1 MVDLRNIETF
11 YWVATLGGFR
21 AAAEKLHATQPAI
34 SQRIQS
40 LEESL
45 GVRLFE
51 RDNRGIALTVK
62 GIELLPIAERML
74 RTRSELMQAA
84 REDNVIRGTLRLGVS
99 ETVVH
104 TWLPRLM
111 EYLHETYP
119 ALLMDIQVDTSTL
132 LKEQINGHQL
142 DLAFLL
148 GPMTEPHV
156 QNLDLCEYPLHWLAS
171 PRLSLGRGPVP
182 LKRLGDWPIIT
193 YPASTDPHKEVQ
205 KRMRAAGVD
214 PVRMYGSAALSVIV
228 RMAQDGIGTAVVALV
243 TAQRA
248 LEDGS
253 LIALDV
259 DGTPLPPLRYTA
271 CWRTCPADVLPRVVA
286 QAAQRIA
293 RENAAM
299 V

>member
-1 MVDLRNIETF
+1 MVDLRNITTF
-11 YWVATLGGFR
+11 YWVATLGGFH
-21 AAAEKLHATQPAI
+21 AAAEKLHTTQPTI

-171 PRLSLGRGPVP
+171 PRLNLGRGPVP

-205 KRMRAAGVD
+205 KRMRAVGVD

-259 DGTPLPPLRYTA
+259 DAAPLPPLRYTA
-271 CWRTCPADVLPRVVA
+271 CWRTCPTDVLPRVVA

-293 RENAAM
+293 REDAAT

>member
-34 SQRIQS
+34 SQRIHS
-40 LEESL
+40 LEDSL
-45 GVRLFE
+45 GVRLLE
-51 RDNRGIALTVK
+51 RDSRGVALTGK
-62 GIELLPIAERML
+62 GVELLPLAERML
-74 RTRSELMQAA
+74 RNRSELMQAA

-111 EYLHETYP
+111 EHLHEAYP

-132 LKEQINGHQL
+132 LKEQINDHRL

-148 GPMTEPHV
+148 GPMTEPQV
-156 QNLDLCEYPLHWLAS
+156 QNLDLCDYPLHWLAS
-171 PRLSLGRGPVP
+171 PRLNLGRGPVP
-182 LKRLGDWPIIT
+182 LKRIGEWPVIT
-193 YPASTDPHKEVQ
+193 YPASTDPHLEVR
-205 KRMRAAGVD
+205 KRLRAAGVD

-228 RMAQDGIGTAVVALV
+228 RMAQDRIGTAVIALV
-243 TAQRA
+243 TARRA

-253 LIALDV
+253 LVALEV
-259 DGTPLPPLRYTA
+259 DDAPLSPLRYTA
-271 CWRTCPADVLPRVVA
+271 CWRTGPADLLPRMVA

-293 RENAAM
+293 REEA